1 MKDIGIDLGTANI
14 LIYIK
19 GQGIVLNEPS
29 VVAIDV
35 ETKRPLA
42 FGMSAN
48 QMLGKTPFKVKAI
61 KPMKDGV
68 IADFEITEMML
79 DYFVNKI
86 RARGVFKKPRI
97 VICCPADTTPVE
109 KNAIKEAA
117 EKLGA
122 KRVFLEEEPKAAAI
136 GVGLDISKPNGN
148 MIIDIGGGTT
158 DIAVLSLG
166 GIVVSRSLK
175 IAGNVFDNDIKEYI
189 KDKYRLLIGDSTAE
203 NIKREIGSVYESDET
218 LEMEVKGRDLES
230 GLPSIVSIN
239 STEIEDALK
248 NNVTKIVNACKNVLE
263 DTPPELSADIIENGA
278 VLTGGGSLLNGF
290 KELLEN
296 ELKIPIYLAESPLT
310 SVAEGTGIMLDNLYL
325 LD

>member
-1 MKDIGIDLGTANI
+1 MKDLGIDLGTANI

-19 GQGIVLNEPS
+19 GEGIVLNEPS
-29 VVAIDV
+29 VVAIDM
-35 ETKRPLA
+35 ESKKPLA
-42 FGMSAN
+42 FGSDAN
-48 QMLGKTPFKVKAI
+48 LMLGKTPFKVKAI
-61 KPMKDGV
+61 RPMKDGV
-68 IADFEITEMML
+68 IADFQITEMML

-86 RARGVFKKPRI
+86 KARGIFKKPRI

-122 KRVFLEEEPKAAAI
+122 KKVYLEEEPKAAAI

-189 KDKYRLLIGDSTAE
+189 KNKYRLLIGDKTAST
-203 NIKREIGSVYESDET
+203 IKHEIGSVYESDDSK
-218 LEMEVKGRDLES
+218 MEVRGRDLET
-230 GLPSIVSIN
+230 GLPSIIEIS
-239 STEIEDALK
+239 SSEIEEALEDDAQ
-248 NNVTKIVNACKNVLE
+248 KIVVACKSVLE
-263 DTPPELSADIIENGA
+263 ETPPELSADIIENGA
-278 VLTGGGSLLNGF
+278 ILTGGGSLLNGF
-290 KELLEN
+290 KELLEA
-296 ELKIPIYLAESPLT
+296 ELKIPIFLAESPLT
-310 SVAEGTGIMLDNLYL
+310 SVAEGTGIMLDNLYM

>member
-14 LIYIK
+14 LIYVK
-19 GQGIVLNEPS
+19 GQGIILNEPS
-29 VVAIDV
+29 VVAID
-35 ETKRPLA
+35 TDTRRPLA
-42 FGMSAN
+42 FGSNAN

-79 DYFVNKI
+79 DYFVNKVK
-86 RARGVFKKPRI
+86 ARGLFKKPRI

-109 KNAIKEAA
+109 KNAIREAA

-122 KRVFLEEEPKAAAI
+122 KRVYLEEEPKAAAV

-148 MIIDIGGGTT
+148 MVIDIGGGTT

-166 GIVVSRSLK
+166 DIVVSKSLK

-189 KDKYRLLIGDSTAE
+189 KEKYRLLIGDKTAQV
-203 NIKREIGSVYESDET
+203 IKHEIGSVYNSDKTNEF
-218 LEMEVKGRDLES
+218 EVRGRDLET
-230 GLPSIVSIN
+230 GLPSIITVN
-239 STEIEDALK
+239 SQEIEEALESDIEK
-248 NNVTKIVNACKNVLE
+248 IIIATKSVLE

-278 VLTGGGSLLNGF
+278 VLTGGGSLIRGL
-290 KELLEN
+290 KELFEL
-296 ELKIPIYLAESPLT
+296 ELKIPIYLAENPLT

>member
-1 MKDIGIDLGTANI
+1 MKDLGIDLGTANI

-19 GQGIVLNEPS
+19 GEGIVLNEPS
-29 VVAIDV
+29 VVAIDM
-35 ETKRPLA
+35 ETKKPLA
-42 FGMSAN
+42 FGSDAN
-48 QMLGKTPFKVKAI
+48 LMLGKTPFKVKAI
-61 KPMKDGV
+61 RPMKDGV
-68 IADFEITEMML
+68 IADFQITEMML

-86 RARGVFKKPRI
+86 KARGIFKKPRI
-97 VICCPADTTPVE
+97 VICCPTDTTPVE

-122 KRVFLEEEPKAAAI
+122 KKVYLEEEPKAAAI

-189 KDKYRLLIGDSTAE
+189 KNKYRLLIGDKTAST
-203 NIKREIGSVYESDET
+203 IKHEIGSVYESDDSK
-218 LEMEVKGRDLES
+218 MEVRGRDLET
-230 GLPSIVSIN
+230 GLPSIIEIS
-239 STEIEDALK
+239 SSEIEEALEDDAQ
-248 NNVTKIVNACKNVLE
+248 KIVVACKSVLE
-263 DTPPELSADIIENGA
+263 ETPPELSADIIENGA
-278 VLTGGGSLLNGF
+278 ILTGGGSLLNGF
-290 KELLEN
+290 KELLEA
-296 ELKIPIYLAESPLT
+296 ELKIPIFLAESPLT
-310 SVAEGTGIMLDNLYL
+310 SVAEGTGIMLDNLYM

>member
-1 MKDIGIDLGTANI
+1 MKDLGIDLGTANI

-19 GQGIVLNEPS
+19 GEGIVLNEPS
-29 VVAIDV
+29 VVAIDM
-35 ETKRPLA
+35 ETKKPLA
-42 FGMSAN
+42 FGSDAN
-48 QMLGKTPFKVKAI
+48 LMLGKTPFKVKAI
-61 KPMKDGV
+61 RPMKDGV
-68 IADFEITEMML
+68 IADFQITEMML

-86 RARGVFKKPRI
+86 KARGIFKKPRL

-122 KRVFLEEEPKAAAI
+122 KKVYLEEEPKAAAI

-189 KDKYRLLIGDSTAE
+189 KNKYSLLIGDKTAST
-203 NIKREIGSVYESDET
+203 IKHEIGSVYESDDSK
-218 LEMEVKGRDLES
+218 MEVRGRDLET
-230 GLPSIVSIN
+230 GLPSIIEIS
-239 STEIEDALK
+239 SSEIEEALEDDAQ
-248 NNVTKIVNACKNVLE
+248 KIVVACKSVLE
-263 DTPPELSADIIENGA
+263 ETPPELSADIIENGA
-278 VLTGGGSLLNGF
+278 ILTGGGSLLNGF
-290 KELLEN
+290 KELLEA
-296 ELKIPIYLAESPLT
+296 ELKIPIFLAESPLT
-310 SVAEGTGIMLDNLYL
+310 SVAEGTGIMLDNLYM